1 MCSDNLGILIGGGE
15 WRSGHG
21 ETATLTHPPPTQ
33 DPAPPQAYLWEG
45 MVFVK
50 RKQIRKD
57 CIWLGVKTIMDNVQN
72 YVDSSS
78 RRNPFSIHFLLETCF
93 SFQGWI
99 LDFYFDSWC
108 EIDFAVMKV
117 SMSFHGSA
125 NLQKTFHTLSSL
137 FWQRRN
143 GKQQFYIQ
151 WRSPPRS
158 QIFISDKNNPECAF
172 QNRWFSIYAYFE
184 K

>member
-1 MCSDNLGILIGGGE
+1 
-15 WRSGHG
+15 
-21 ETATLTHPPPTQ
+21 
-33 DPAPPQAYLWEG
+33 
-45 MVFVK
+45 
-50 RKQIRKD
+50 
-57 CIWLGVKTIMDNVQN
+57 MDDVQN

-117 SMSFHGSA
+117 SMRESFHGSA

-137 FWQRRN
+137 F
-143 GKQQFYIQ
+143 
-151 WRSPPRS
+151 
-158 QIFISDKNNPECAF
+158 
-172 QNRWFSIYAYFE
+172 
-184 K
+184 